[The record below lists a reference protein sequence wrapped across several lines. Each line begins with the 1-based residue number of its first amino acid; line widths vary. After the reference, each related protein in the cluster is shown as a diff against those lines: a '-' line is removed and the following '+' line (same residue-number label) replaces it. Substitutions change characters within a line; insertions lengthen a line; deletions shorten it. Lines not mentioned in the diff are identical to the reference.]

1 MPSCDFLCIY
11 LHQRIAWG
19 NARRTPADF
28 RYSFSANIIC
38 IIKL

>member
-1 MPSCDFLCIY
+1 MRGYDFLCLY
-11 LHQRIAWG
+11 LHQRIAYG
-19 NARRTPADF
+19 NARRPSADF